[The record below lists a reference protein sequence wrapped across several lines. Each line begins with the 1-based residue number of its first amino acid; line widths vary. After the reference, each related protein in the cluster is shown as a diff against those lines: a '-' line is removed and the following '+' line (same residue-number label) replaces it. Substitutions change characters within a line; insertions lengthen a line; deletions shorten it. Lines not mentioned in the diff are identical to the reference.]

1 MLNIPQED
9 QAILDEHIREASR
22 LLRKYTDPEKLKDF
36 ETIEAEAR
44 KLVIEEVAPKV
55 GEFFFSEGGEKT
67 SGKQRRVKTCVGEV
81 KISSS
86 QGKKLGLKRK
96 TPISPGLKK
105 CCLRLCAKSSDQ
117 QAEEDLK
124 P

>member
-22 LLRKYTDPEKLKDF
+22 ILRKYTDPEKLKDF

-81 KISSS
+81 KISQK
-86 QGKKLGLKRK
+86 QGKK
-96 TPISPGLKK
+96 
-105 CCLRLCAKSSDQ
+105 
-117 QAEEDLK
+117 
-124 P
+124 